1 MFPIIMTSLAAWIG
15 VDSRVPSSF
24 YLVSD
29 SRINWGQRNITWD
42 YGRKL
47 FASQRY
53 PDIFGYCGDVLFPSL
68 VLSQII
74 SLMDS
79 GLLFLQV
86 EKPSERF
93 KKISDLI
100 KKSFDE
106 LPYNAQNPFTVAY
119 CSRLNEGMAS
129 TFEFYTLNWNFKDG
143 WITSQ
148 PQLPSHSDLVLSLGS
163 GRNSIEASNL
173 RWQATEVKGTSR
185 SVFSAFCDSLKSG
198 LDPFTGGAPQL
209 VGIYRKEAA
218 KNFGIIFND
227 QRYLFGLP
235 VEENEN
241 LKSVEWRNCLFEISN
256 PETKQRQ
263 INAQP
268 QPRPKSLR
276 EN

>member
-1 MFPIIMTSLAAWIG
+1 MDNGIIC
-15 VDSRVPSSF
+15 V
-24 YLVSD
+24 
-29 SRINWGQRNITWD
+29 
-42 YGRKL
+42 
-47 FASQRY
+47 
-53 PDIFGYCGDVLFPSL
+53 
-68 VLSQII
+68 QI
-74 SLMDS
+74 
-79 GLLFLQV
+79 

-106 LPYNAQNPFTVAY
+106 LPCHAQNSFTVVY
-119 CSRLNEGMAS
+119 CSRLNEGMA
-129 TFEFYTLNWNFKDG
+129 TAFELHTLNWTSKDG

-148 PQLPSHSDLVLSLGS
+148 YQMPSQSDLVLSLGS
-163 GRNSIEASNL
+163 GRNSINDSNL
-173 RWQATEVKGTSR
+173 RWQETEVKGTSR
-185 SVFSAFCDSLKSG
+185 SVFSAFCDSLKSQ

-209 VGIYRKEAA
+209 VGIYRKGSA

-235 VEENEN
+235 VDENEN

-276 EN
+276 ETQS